1 MLFTQLKL
9 AKKAAASYAFCLTSA
24 AADIGE
30 YRMWL
35 QSNCLMKIQDVMQ
48 K

>member
-1 MLFTQLKL
+1 MLFTQLNR
-9 AKKAAASYAFCLTSA
+9 AKKAAVSYAFGLTSA
-24 AADIGE
+24 AADIRE